1 MEIRIN
7 PFLLSLH
14 QSIANINMKTVLNLL
29 LFLPLITFA
38 QKQEDTLMVLPTID
52 GKITYSRIYV
62 DSGFSKNDLFLKAQ
76 KVFQKLFHAKKGVNE
91 QEDMENGIISARVY
105 FSFNTTGEVTNM
117 VFQNVVKTTIT
128 IKVKDDKYKVEIT
141 DFYKISSDA
150 NRPDEPL
157 EETFLFDKA
166 KDKPN
171 WFTYYANLNQRVQV
185 ILDQIYAEMNQKLST
200 EF

>member
-1 MEIRIN
+1 
-7 PFLLSLH
+7 
-14 QSIANINMKTVLNLL
+14 MKTVLNLL

-38 QKQEDTLMVLPTID
+38 QKQEDTLMVLPTIN

-62 DSGFSKNDLFLKAQ
+62 DSGFSKKDLFLEARN
-76 KVFQKLFHAKKGVNE
+76 VFQKLFHAKKEVNE
-91 QEDMENGIISARVY
+91 HEDLENGTISAQVY
-105 FSFNTTGEVTNM
+105 FSFNTTREVTNI
-117 VFQNVVKTTIT
+117 VFQNVVKTTIA
-128 IKVKDDKYKVEIT
+128 IKVKDDKYKVEIS

-150 NRPDEPL
+150 NTPDEPL

-171 WFTYYANLNQRVQV
+171 WYAYYANLNQRVLI
-185 ILDQIYAEMNQKLST
+185 ILDQIYAEMNQKLGA

>member
-1 MEIRIN
+1 
-7 PFLLSLH
+7 
-14 QSIANINMKTVLNLL
+14 MKTVLNLL

-38 QKQEDTLMVLPTID
+38 QKQEDTLMVLPTVE
-52 GKITYSRIYV
+52 GKIFYNRIYV
-62 DSGFSKNDLFLKAQ
+62 DSGFSINDLFLKSRN
-76 KVFQKLFHAKKGVNE
+76 VFQKLFHAKKGINE
-91 QEDMENGIISARVY
+91 HEDLKNGIISAQVY
-105 FSFNTTGEVTNM
+105 FSFNTIKEVTNM

-150 NRPDEPL
+150 NTPDESI

-166 KDKPN
+166 KGRPN
-171 WFTYYANLNQRVQV
+171 WYAYYANLNQRVLL
-185 ILDQIYAEMNQKLST
+185 ILDQIFAEMNQKLST